1 MTQKKTMTA
10 GLIGHGIAGSLTPS
24 MHEAEGRAH
33 GLDYRYTRLDTA
45 LPPYRGQSLAQM
57 LDEAERAG
65 FRGLN
70 ITHPFKVQVLP
81 LLDQLSPE
89 AKAIGAVNTV
99 RFHDGQR
106 IGHNTDIGGFT
117 TAFRTALPGAGM
129 DHVLLLGAGGAG
141 AAVAHALIA
150 LGARALSVISKDPEQ
165 TQGLLDT
172 LGVLFPGCHLRA
184 LNGLDK
190 AAVQDVQGVVNA
202 TPMGMDAYPGTAI
215 AADLLRPDMWVSDIV
230 YFPLE
235 TELLRK
241 AQATRCRTMSGA
253 GMAIHQAALAFQIIT
268 GRTADANRLSA
279 EFDRLTTPDPIKT
292 ASSGYP

>member
-1 MTQKKTMTA
+1 MSLKHSMTA

-33 GLDYRYTRLDTA
+33 GLDYRYARMDTA
-45 LPPYRGQSLAQM
+45 LPPYRSQSLAQM
-57 LDEAERAG
+57 IDAAEQAG

-89 AKAIGAVNTV
+89 ARAIGAVNTV
-99 RFHDGQR
+99 QFLKGSR
-106 IGHNTDIGGFT
+106 IGHNTDISGFA
-117 TAFRTALPGAGM
+117 TAFRAALPGAGM

-150 LGARALSVISKDPEQ
+150 LGVRALSVFSKEPDQ
-165 TQGLLDT
+165 TRALLNRLSAQYPTCRLRAPDT
-172 LGVLFPGCHLRA
+172 LDRAALR
-184 LNGLDK
+184 
-190 AAVQDVQGVVNA
+190 DVGGVVNA

-215 AADLLRPDMWVSDIV
+215 AVDCLRPDIWVSDIV

-235 TELLRK
+235 TELLRI
-241 AQATRCRTMSGA
+241 ARAMGCRTMTGA
-253 GMAIHQAALAFQIIT
+253 GMAIHQAAQAFQIIT
-268 GRTADANRLSA
+268 GQQADADRMAA
-279 EFDRLTTPDPIKT
+279 EFDRLTAPDMVS
-292 ASSGYP
+292 ADS

>member
-1 MTQKKTMTA
+1 MSPAHSMTA

-33 GLDYRYTRLDTA
+33 GLDYRYARMDTA
-45 LPPYRGQSLAQM
+45 LPPYREQSLAQM
-57 LDEAERAG
+57 IDAAERAG

-99 RFHDGQR
+99 QFLNGCR
-106 IGHNTDIGGFT
+106 IGHNTDISGFA
-117 TAFRTALPGAGM
+117 TAFREALPGAGM

-150 LGARALSVISKDPEQ
+150 LGVRVLSVFSKEPDQTRALLNRLAAQYPTCRLHAPDA
-165 TQGLLDT
+165 LDRAA
-172 LGVLFPGCHLRA
+172 LR
-184 LNGLDK
+184 
-190 AAVQDVQGVVNA
+190 DVGGVVNA

-215 AADLLRPDMWVSDIV
+215 AVDCLHPDIWVSDIV

-235 TELLRK
+235 TELLRI
-241 AQATRCRTMSGA
+241 ARAMGCRTMSGA
-253 GMAIHQAALAFQIIT
+253 GMAIHQAAQAFQIIT
-268 GRTADANRLSA
+268 GQQADADRMAA
-279 EFDRLTTPDPIKT
+279 EFDRLTAPDIVS
-292 ASSGYP
+292 AESSG